1 MRCGS
6 QPAPSAAFW
15 QGFGA
20 LAPEPGLWAPNATA
34 PAPACSPPQAFRV
47 ADLDLPKDKT
57 TGGNAI
63 NLAPGAAGL
72 DASALHD
79 LDSAWQGADLDA
91 DLDAQYGGAAGAG
104 LLQGAGGNDL
114 LFGAGDGM
122 DMYGAGEFTE
132 AREQPREF

>member
-1 MRCGS
+1 LAGVR
-6 QPAPSAAFW
+6 SACT
-15 QGFGA
+15 GTRT
-20 LAPEPGLWAPNATA
+20 LSPNATA